1 MLRYKKPLWFIILG
15 LAVAAFLAAAFFLV
29 FFALK
34 GHLGWINGSVLAL
47 CIAGS
52 AVTVFYAV
60 KAFSLLR
67 EGADEASRQKKPS
80 RDTLS
85 QRNPMLERRFSQVL
99 ALTILLIAGF
109 VFLFFYSLAHP
120 GAVSEAVET
129 VTGVVCERGEV
140 VSIDSEGY
148 RGSQEMENMPVGNQ
162 IVTVE
167 LVSGSFKGSR
177 YQMKNDLGVL
187 YGTVLSVGDHVI
199 VALSLEEGQLSSSMI
214 WSFDRTLPL
223 LIVFAAFLLITVLV
237 GGKVGAKSLLGLLLT
252 FVCFFSVLI
261 PLLLNGWPTLLS
273 IMGMCVF
280 ITVVEFTILDGI
292 NKKSVCAMLGTISG
306 VVLAM
311 VFAQI
316 ASAILRVNGFIMNDA
331 EPAVEALVNHKTL
344 QDPYHSLQIKDLLV
358 GGILIA
364 ALGAVNDVAMS
375 ISSAMNEL
383 ITVNPEL
390 RRKDL
395 LKSGMNIGRD
405 MVGTMT
411 NTLILALAGSSLV
424 SMIYYT
430 SLGPTWKE
438 LMSSAFLAIEIV
450 QALASSIGVILAV
463 PVTVMIGMLMYGH
476 AAKRTAKKT
485 EKKTAR

>member
-1 MLRYKKPLWFIILG
+1 MLKYRKPLWYFVLSLG
-15 LAVAAFLAAAFFLV
+15 AAAALAGAAFLLLFALTHRLSWINGIVLSLILLGGIAV
-29 FFALK
+29 GFFALRTLRLLK
-34 GHLGWINGSVLAL
+34 EIAL
-47 CIAGS
+47 HNSAGS
-52 AVTVFYAV
+52 NREKKQAQE
-60 KAFSLLR
+60 SL
-67 EGADEASRQKKPS
+67 SRLYS
-80 RDTLS
+80 S
-85 QRNPMLERRFSQVL
+85 LEQRFSKVL
-99 ALTILLIAGF
+99 ALTILLISGF
-109 VFLFFYSLAHP
+109 VFLLFYSLANP
-120 GAVSEAVET
+120 GAGSEAVEAI
-129 VTGVVCERGEV
+129 TGVVCERGKV
-140 VSIDSEGY
+140 VSVDSESY
-148 RGSQEMENMPVGNQ
+148 RGSQEMEDMPVGNQ

-167 LVSGSFKGSR
+167 LSSGSFKGSR

-187 YGTVLSVGDHVI
+187 YGTVLDVGDGVI
-199 VALSLEEGQLSSSMI
+199 VAMSLEEGQLSSSMI

-223 LIVFAAFLLITVLV
+223 LIVFGAFLLITVLV
-237 GGKVGAKSLLGLLLT
+237 GGKIGAKSLLGLLLT

-261 PLLLNGWPTLLS
+261 PLLLKGWPTLMS

-280 ITVVEFTILDGI
+280 ITVVEFTILDGV

-316 ASAILRVNGFIMNDA
+316 AGAVLRVNGFIMNDA

-344 QDPYHSLQIKDLLV
+344 QDPLHSLQIKDLLV

-375 ISSAMNEL
+375 ISSAMKEL

-390 RRKDL
+390 TRKEL

-430 SLGPTWKE
+430 SLGPTWNE

-463 PVTVMIGMLMYGH
+463 PVTVLIGMLMYGH
-476 AAKRTAKKT
+476 SAKKP
-485 EKKTAR
+485 ARAKA

>member
-1 MLRYKKPLWFIILG
+1 MLKYKKSLWYGVLG
-15 LAVAAFLAAAFFLV
+15 FGAVAVPAAGCLLLR
-29 FFALK
+29 FALK
-34 GHLGWINGSVLAL
+34 GYLSWINGAVLAL
-47 CIAGS
+47 CLAGGI
-52 AVTVFYAV
+52 VTVLLAL
-60 KAFSLLR
+60 KALSVLK
-67 EGADEASRQKKPS
+67 EISGQTNATSNRQKKEAQEALSRLLPS
-80 RDTLS
+80 
-85 QRNPMLERRFSQVL
+85 MERRFSRVL
-99 ALTILLIAGF
+99 AVTVLLVSGF
-109 VFLFFYSLAHP
+109 VFLFFYSLANP
-120 GAVSEAVET
+120 GSDSESVQT
-129 VTGVVCERGEV
+129 LTGVVCERGEV
-140 VSIDSEGY
+140 ISVDAEDY
-148 RGSQEMENMPVGNQ
+148 RGSQEMEDMPVGKQ

-167 LVSGSFKGSR
+167 IVSGSFRGNR

-187 YGTVLSVGDHVI
+187 YGSVLDVGDHVI
-199 VALSLEEGQLSSSMI
+199 VAISLEEGELSSSMI
-214 WSFDRTLPL
+214 WSYDRTLPL

-261 PLLLNGWPTLLS
+261 PLLLNGWPTLVS

-280 ITVVEFTILDGI
+280 ITIVEFTILDGI

-316 ASAILRVNGFIMNDA
+316 ASAILRINGFIMNDA
-331 EPAVEALVNHKTL
+331 EPAVEALVNYKTL
-344 QDPYHSLQIKDLLV
+344 QDPYHSLRIKDLLV

-375 ISSAMNEL
+375 ISSAMKEL
-383 ITVNPEL
+383 ITVNPDL
-390 RRKDL
+390 TRKEL

-438 LMSSAFLAIEIV
+438 LMSSAFLSIEII

-463 PVTVMIGMLMYGH
+463 PVTVLIGMLMYGH
-476 AAKRTAKKT
+476 SAKKT
-485 EKKTAR
+485 AQ

>member
-1 MLRYKKPLWFIILG
+1 MLKYKKPLWFSVLG
-15 LAVAAFLAAAFFLV
+15 LGVAAGLAAAFFLV

-34 GHLGWINGSVLAL
+34 GRLGWINGTILVF
-47 CIAGS
+47 CVAGG
-52 AVTVFYAV
+52 AVSVFYAI
-60 KAFSLLR
+60 KSFPLLR
-67 EGADEASRQKKPS
+67 QITDAASLQKKQGQDAL
-80 RDTLS
+80 RQLS
-85 QRNPMLERRFSQVL
+85 PALERRFSRAL

-140 VSIDSEGY
+140 ISVDSEGY
-148 RGSQEMENMPVGNQ
+148 RGSQEMEDMPVGNQ

-187 YGTVLSVGDHVI
+187 YGTVLSEGDHVI
-199 VALSLEEGQLSSSMI
+199 VALSLDEGQLSSSMI

-383 ITVNPEL
+383 ISVNPEL

-463 PVTVMIGMLMYGH
+463 PVTVVIGTLMYGH
-476 AAKRTAKKT
+476 AAKKSPKT
-485 EKKTAR
+485 PQKNAAR

>member
-1 MLRYKKPLWFIILG
+1 MLKNKNYFWWSLLIFG
-15 LAVAAFLAAAFFLV
+15 ALASLAAGVLWILFL
-29 FFALK
+29 LK
-34 GHLGWINGSVLAL
+34 GQLSWINGAVLLLCVAGGVLTVIFAAKAL
-47 CIAGS
+47 PL
-52 AVTVFYAV
+52 V
-60 KAFSLLR
+60 KDMNLQKA
-67 EGADEASRQKKPS
+67 ASNRQKKQAQ
-80 RDTLS
+80 DHTS
-85 QRNPMLERRFSQVL
+85 QLQTAVERRFSRVI
-99 ALTILLIAGF
+99 ALSILLVAGF
-109 VFLFFYSLAHP
+109 VFLLFHCLANP
-120 GAVSEAVET
+120 GVGGEAAET
-129 VTGVVCERGEV
+129 ITGVICERGV
-140 VSIDSEGY
+140 VLSVDSESY
-148 RGSQEMENMPVGNQ
+148 RGSQEMEDMPVGNQ

-167 LVSGSFKGSR
+167 ITSGTFKGQH

-187 YGTVLSVGDHVI
+187 YGTLLDVGDGVI
-199 VALSLEEGQLSSSMI
+199 VAISMEEGALSGSMI

-237 GGKVGAKSLLGLLLT
+237 GGKIGAKSLLGLLLT

-280 ITVVEFTILDGI
+280 ITVVEFTILDGV

-316 ASAILRVNGFIMNDA
+316 ASTILQVNGFIMNDA

-375 ISSAMNEL
+375 ISSAMKEL
-383 ITVNPEL
+383 ITVNPDL
-390 RRKDL
+390 TRKEL

-430 SLGPTWKE
+430 SLGPTWNE
-438 LMSSAFLAIEIV
+438 LMSSAFLSIEIV

-463 PVTVMIGMLMYGH
+463 PVTVLIGMLMYGH
-476 AAKRTAKKT
+476 STKKPSR
-485 EKKTAR
+485 A

>member
-1 MLRYKKPLWFIILG
+1 MLKNKKTLWIAALVFG
-15 LAVAAFLAAAFFLV
+15 ATVALAAAAFLLWLL
-29 FFALK
+29 FADRLT
-34 GHLGWINGSVLAL
+34 WINGVVLGLCVVGGGFVIATSIRAL
-47 CIAGS
+47 
-52 AVTVFYAV
+52 
-60 KAFSLLR
+60 SLLR
-67 EGADEASRQKKPS
+67 KLPPQDLVSSKAKKQAQNPG
-80 RDTLS
+80 S
-85 QRNPMLERRFSQVL
+85 QLQSSLDHRFSRAL
-99 ALTILLIAGF
+99 SLTILLVAGL
-109 VFLFFYSLAHP
+109 VFLFFYTMAHP
-120 GAVSEAVET
+120 GTVAESVET
-129 VTGVVCERGEV
+129 VTGVVCERAEV
-140 VSIDSEGY
+140 LSIDSESY
-148 RGSQEMENMPVGNQ
+148 RGSQEMEDMPVGNQ
-162 IVTVE
+162 YVTVE
-167 LVSGSFKGSR
+167 ITGGTFRGQRMQL
-177 YQMKNDLGVL
+177 KNDLGVL
-187 YGTVLSVGDHVI
+187 YGTVLKVGDSVI
-199 VALSLEEGQLSSSMI
+199 VALSMEEGQLVNSII

-252 FVCFFSVLI
+252 FVCFFTVLI

-273 IMGMCVF
+273 IMGMCIF
-280 ITVVEFTILDGI
+280 ITVVEFTILDGT
-292 NKKSVCAMLGTISG
+292 NKKSFCAILGTISG

-311 VFAQI
+311 LFAEI

-344 QDPYHSLQIKDLLV
+344 QDPYHALQIKDLLV

-364 ALGAVNDVAMS
+364 AMGAVNDVAMS

-390 RRKDL
+390 TRKEL

-430 SLGPTWKE
+430 SLEPTWNE
-438 LMSSAFLAIEIV
+438 LMSSSFLSIEIV

-463 PVTVMIGMLMYGH
+463 PVTVLIGMLFYGH
-476 AAKRTAKKT
+476 SK
-485 EKKTAR
+485 KKTAR